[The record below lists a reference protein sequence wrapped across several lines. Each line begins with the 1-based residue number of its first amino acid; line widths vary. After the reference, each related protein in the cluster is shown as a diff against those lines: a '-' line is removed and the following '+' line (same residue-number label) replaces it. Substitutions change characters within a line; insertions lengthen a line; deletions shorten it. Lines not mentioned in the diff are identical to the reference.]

1 MYLDSAHS
9 FSIIN
14 SYAFSCYKERER
26 KEKKKKFPRWFTEK
40 QNNPQT
46 HSTGCLLRLKANS
59 TTAPKNKGSSSPF
72 L

>member
-26 KEKKKKFPRWFTEK
+26 KEKEEEK
-40 QNNPQT
+40 I
-46 HSTGCLLRLKANS
+46 SKVVY
-59 TTAPKNKGSSSPF
+59 
-72 L
+72 